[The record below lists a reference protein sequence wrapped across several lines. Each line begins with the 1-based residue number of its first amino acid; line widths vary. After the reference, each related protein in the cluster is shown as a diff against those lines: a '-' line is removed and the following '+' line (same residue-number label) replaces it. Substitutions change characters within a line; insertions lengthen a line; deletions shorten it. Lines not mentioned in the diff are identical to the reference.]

1 MLGGMMLVLVCWR
14 VLMEVK
20 WSDEGLEIGEPVK
33 R

>member
-1 MLGGMMLVLVCWR
+1 MKVMMVVCWR

-20 WSDEGLEIGEPVK
+20 WSDEGLEIGESLE